1 VEAEVRNFEIPWSSR
16 WITPDS
22 LVDLRDTSSLRRS
35 ESESESE
42 NEAANVDDSVAMRK
56 RRETS
61 FDLSAIVVDLSFSQI
76 REDEESEGKGY
87 LPFTGKP
94 LSGEEGLEVLGI
106 SLVVPRGTFLLVDV
120 PRGLLRFVA

>member
-76 REDEESEGKGY
+76 REDEES
-87 LPFTGKP
+87 
-94 LSGEEGLEVLGI
+94 
-106 SLVVPRGTFLLVDV
+106 
-120 PRGLLRFVA
+120 